1 MKKVFL
7 GLVMAFA
14 FAGYAKAGI
23 SEGYAGSFANEKIWY
38 SSYTCS
44 DDVPVRAF
52 STGTVIIGYVQVLST
67 GSASTIQFV
76 KSTQT
81 DAGNY
86 RFYSS
91 AATPSPIDTFNP
103 SATMIYVMQISS
115 TGWGYTTT
123 SQDSKPAKLRILWD
137 YFISR

>member
-7 GLVMAFA
+7 ALAIMVA
-14 FAGYAKAGI
+14 FAGYVKAGI

-44 DDVPVRAF
+44 NDVPVRAF

-67 GSASTIQFV
+67 GNASTIQFV

-81 DAGNY
+81 SAGNY
-86 RFYSS
+86 LFYSS
-91 AATPSPIDTFNP
+91 AATPVPIDTFNP
-103 SATMIYVMQISS
+103 NSTMIYVMQVSS

-123 SQDSKPAKLRILWD
+123 SANSEPAKLRILWD
-137 YFISR
+137 YFIAR